1 LVLLRL
7 NSGIPI
13 ILPEFFM
20 GEQLSKVYE
29 PKTIEKQANEIWFSQ
44 AFFHAEAVPPKKK
57 TARKP
62 YTIVI
67 PPPNVTAP
75 LHLGHAL
82 NNTLQDVLIRFR
94 RMQNY
99 NTLWMPG
106 TDHAGIATQ
115 TVVEKRLLAEQGKKR
130 TDFQRDEFIAHVQAW
145 KDEYEATIIS
155 QLKAMGCSCDWQR
168 TRFTMDEVC
177 AKAVR
182 AAFFKLFKDGLIYRG
197 KRLVNWDPAT
207 QTVLADDEVEHETIE
222 GYFWYLRYPLAES
235 VEIEGERIEYVTVAT
250 TRPETMLGDTA
261 VAMNPADL
269 RAKFLVGKKI
279 RLPIV
284 GRIIPIIAD
293 EHVVLPNPDSEDEKA
308 RFSTGFL
315 KVTPAHDP
323 DDWEIGQRQGLEV
336 INVMAPDGSIS
347 DKCGWTDWE
356 QIKNPDVENLIGMDR
371 FEAREA
377 IVEWFRQENL
387 LEDVREYAHEV
398 GHSYRSHVPIEPYL
412 SDQWYIAVKKPIPS
426 LVARDS
432 LLTEKLIEGTDVPV
446 YSLAGL
452 ALKPL
457 LDGRLRFIP
466 ERYANTYRS
475 WLENLRDWPIS
486 RQLWWGHRIP
496 IWSKNIILDKTNWS
510 QCTWAGRDPEKVGFC
525 QRFVEKGTGSVV
537 DTGCP
542 DESMFGK
549 EWIVYL
555 TTDRENTSW
564 QKKNL
569 EQHGWQQD
577 ADVLDTWFSSAL
589 WPFSTMGW
597 PDETAELK
605 TFYPGDVLCTA
616 REIITLWV
624 SRMVMMGQYYVGDIP
639 FKDVFIHAMIQD
651 GEGRKMSK
659 SLGNGIDPLVAINS
673 HGADAMRFT
682 LASMTTQTQDVRM
695 PVEKMKLPDGR
706 TENTS
711 PKFDIG
717 RNFCN
722 KLWNASRFAL
732 MNLDGLEPD
741 KFDKGKMTITDRWI
755 LSRLA
760 QTITDVTAA
769 LDEYKY
775 SEPLAQ
781 LYKFFWNDFCDW
793 YLEWIKPRMRNE
805 QQKPIAQNVL
815 AFVLDQILRLLH
827 PFVPFITEGIFQK
840 LNEISS
846 VRGLKGLAEA
856 KKSEVLV
863 VAEWPKQLNS
873 LVNEDVE
880 RQIEIIQSPV
890 RAFRDIK
897 NKYNIPNSEMVSA
910 SASVPA
916 ETVSLLKTNADLI
929 CQMAGLKEFNP
940 GTDIPK
946 PSKAAVSLVEGMSF
960 YVHNVIDPD
969 AERRKLEKQKDEIE
983 KARKAVETKLNNENF
998 VAKAKPQVV
1007 AATRDKLT
1015 ELTEQLK
1022 LLEKHLSE
1030 L

>member
-1 LVLLRL
+1 
-7 NSGIPI
+7 
-13 ILPEFFM
+13 M
-20 GEQLSKVYE
+20 GERLSKVYE
-29 PKTIEKQANEIWFSQ
+29 PKAIEKQANEIWFSQ
-44 AFFHAEAVPPKKK
+44 SYFHAEAPLDEKK
-57 TARKP
+57 TTRKP
-62 YTIVI
+62 YAIVI

-115 TVVEKRLLAEQGKKR
+115 TVVEKRILSEEGKRR
-130 TDFQRDEFIAHVQAW
+130 TDFMREDFIARLQAW
-145 KDEYEATIIS
+145 KDEYEARIIE
-155 QLKAMGCSCDWQR
+155 QLQAMGCSCDWQR

-207 QTVLADDEVEHETIE
+207 QTVLADDEVEHETVE
-222 GYFWYLRYPLAES
+222 GHFWYLRYPLAES
-235 VEIEGERIEYVTVAT
+235 VEIEGKRVEYVTVAT

-261 VAMNPADL
+261 VAMNPRDN
-269 RAKFLVGKKI
+269 RAEYLVGKKVQ
-279 RLPIV
+279 LPIV

-293 EHVVLPNPDSEDEKA
+293 EHVVLPDADSEDEKA

-347 DKCGWTDWE
+347 DKYGWADAGSDAE
-356 QIKNPDVENLIGMDR
+356 FLLGMDR

-412 SDQWYIAVKKPIPS
+412 SDQWYIAVKKPIEH
-426 LVARDS
+426 LK
-432 LLTEKLIEGTDVPV
+432 EKFGSGLIEGTDVPV
-446 YSLAGL
+446 NSLAGL

-457 LDGRLRFIP
+457 FDGRLHFIP
-466 ERYANTYRS
+466 ERYKETYQS

-496 IWSKNIILDKTNWS
+496 IWYCQKCGQTN
-510 QCTWAGRDPEKVGFC
+510 TGIEDPTNCEKC
-525 QRFVEKGTGSVV
+525 GS
-537 DTGCP
+537 D
-542 DESMFGK
+542 D
-549 EWIVYL
+549 L
-555 TTDRENTSW
+555 A
-564 QKKNL
+564 
-569 EQHGWQQD
+569 QD
-577 ADVLDTWFSSAL
+577 PDVLDTWFSSAL

-597 PDETAELK
+597 PDETPELK

-616 REIITLWV
+616 RDIITLWV
-624 SRMVMMGQYYVGDIP
+624 SRMVMMGQYCVGSIP
-639 FKDVFIHAMIQD
+639 FADVYVHAMIQD
-651 GEGRKMSK
+651 SEGRRMSK

-682 LASMTTQTQDVRM
+682 LISMTTQTQDVRM
-695 PVEKMKLPDGR
+695 PVVQMKLPDGR
-706 TENTS
+706 EENTS

-732 MNLDGLEPD
+732 MNLEGVEPD
-741 KFDKGKMTITDRWI
+741 KFDKDKMTITDRWI

-760 QTITDVTAA
+760 QTITDVTGQ
-769 LDEYKY
+769 LGEFKY
-775 SEPLAQ
+775 SEPLTQ
-781 LYKFFWNDFCDW
+781 LYRFFWNDFCDW
-793 YLEWIKPRMRNE
+793 YLEWIKPRMQDE

-815 AFVLDQILRLLH
+815 AFVLDQTLRLLH

-840 LNEISS
+840 LNEITPARQL
-846 VRGLKGLAEA
+846 RGLTEA
-856 KKSEVLV
+856 KKSEALV
-863 VAEWPKQLNS
+863 VAQWPKKIDS
-873 LVNEDVE
+873 LQDKNAEK
-880 RQIEIIQSPV
+880 QIATIQV
-890 RAFRDIK
+890 AIRAIRDIRS
-897 NKYNIPNSEMVSA
+897 KYNKPPGEKL
-910 SASVPA
+910 
-916 ETVSLLKTNADLI
+916 TVSTNSPQKVADILNTNGELI
-929 CQMAGLKEFNP
+929 CQLAGLKKFAAAE
-940 GTDIPK
+940 TIKKPK
-946 PSKAAVSLVEGMSF
+946 NAAATIVDQMQIYL
-960 YVHNVIDPD
+960 HDAIDPE
-969 AERRKLEKQKDEIE
+969 AERQRLQKQKDSTE
-983 KARKAVETKLNNENF
+983 KAKKAVEAKLKNEDF
-998 VAKAKPQVV
+998 VTKAKPEVV
-1007 AATRDKLT
+1007 ARAK
-1015 ELTEQLK
+1015 EK
-1022 LLEKHLSE
+1022 LLDLTKQLETIEKHLLE
-1030 L
+1030 LER